1 MGGDYIIG
9 DVAIFLARLIDHAK
23 ARQIMISVFSRRDGN
38 GRDVG
43 TEEFLEL
50 SCQIFNDH
58 QIIKIG
64 DSAIAGVSRYLTG
77 LQNED
82 GAIRSENAKSSTNTV
97 SSTMRIT
104 PSSTFP

>member
-1 MGGDYIIG
+1 MGDDYIIG
-9 DVAIFLARLIDHAK
+9 DVTIVLARLIDHAK
-23 ARQIMISVFSRRDGN
+23 SRQIMISDFGRSNGN

-50 SCQIFNDH
+50 SCQIFNDL

-64 DSAIAGVSRYLTG
+64 NSTIAGVSRYLPG
-77 LQNED
+77 PQNED
-82 GAIRSENAKSSTNTV
+82 GSYSIQNAKSSTSTV

-104 PSSTFP
+104 PSSIFP